1 MYHLNQVPTEA
12 QIRKFLRRT
21 LFGKNIFCPHCK
33 RRNVLKR
40 QERYWCPHCRKRFTL
55 LSHTWLHDLK
65 LPLQKFWLLLWCW
78 TQAVPVR
85 QTMALGELSEE
96 AVRRWYG
103 RFREHLPENVVQLSR
118 VVQLDEAYGKG
129 WVLLMAKQKHTRKLA
144 WTVFPGSSTQR
155 HHALQFLQSH
165 VKPKTTLATD
175 GALIYRGIEKWWP
188 VKHVRDIHAKW
199 EFGKTSE
206 IEGMFGNYRTF
217 VRRMY
222 HHATAEKVPSYV
234 SEFCT
239 RFSSPE
245 LFRSPNDYLRKSLSL
260 VPLD

>member
-21 LFGKNIFCPHCK
+21 IFGKNIFCPACRH
-33 RRNVLKR
+33 RAVTKR
-40 QERYWCPHCRKRFTL
+40 QERYWCPHCRVRFSL
-55 LSHTWLHDLK
+55 LSHTWLADLK
-65 LPLQKFWLLLWCW
+65 LPLPKFWLLLWAW
-78 TQAVPVR
+78 TQGVPVR
-85 QTMALGELSEE
+85 QTMALAQLSEE
-96 AVRRWYG
+96 AVRRWFG
-103 RFREHLPENVVQLSR
+103 RFRAHLPEQSEQLSR

-129 WVLLMAKQKHTRKLA
+129 WVLLMAKQKRTRKLA
-144 WTVFPGSSTQR
+144 WTVFPGDSTQR

-165 VKPKTTLATD
+165 VKPRTKLATD
-175 GALIYRGIEKWWP
+175 GALIYKGIEQWWP
-188 VKHVRDIHAKW
+188 VRHVKDIHSKW

-222 HHATAEKVPSYV
+222 HHATAEKVPEYV
-234 SEFCT
+234 SEFCC

-245 LFRSPNDYLRKSLSL
+245 LFKSPNDYLTKTLAL
-260 VPLD
+260 APID